1 VTRHVVVGFS
11 EPANG
16 NQAEAAAVSQAPATT
31 GRAAAT
37 AAGHEARLALDA
49 GNGMS
54 DMPEWALSF
63 WQWLQTASQG
73 QASFVG
79 TLMGSFF
86 GLVALLLGA
95 LFNAWLNRRR
105 DDRLRREDQQTVA
118 TALRAELE
126 GLHRSLKENAET
138 LRQEDY
144 VKADQQITVPDLAQS
159 IRIMPMVVSKLGLL
173 DGKIIGAVITA
184 YGVVEAY
191 TAKVL
196 LLGGRPGVTPDNF
209 KRYVAL
215 PSDQVTR
222 LVLLTDVT
230 AEEIQKAIDQLGTI
244 RKWREMSWPERWR
257 WLRTTG

>member
-1 VTRHVVVGFS
+1 
-11 EPANG
+11 
-16 NQAEAAAVSQAPATT
+16 
-31 GRAAAT
+31 
-37 AAGHEARLALDA
+37 
-49 GNGMS
+49 MS

-86 GLVALLLGA
+86 GLLALLLGA
-95 LFNAWLNRRR
+95 LANAGLNRNR
-105 DDRLRREDQQTVA
+105 DDRLRREDQRAIA

-126 GLHRSLKENAET
+126 GFHRTLKENAET

-144 VKADQQITVPDLAQS
+144 VKAVQQVNMPDLAQS
-159 IRIMPMVVSKLGLL
+159 IQIMPKVVSKLGLL

-191 TAKVL
+191 SAKLL
-196 LLGGRPGVTPDNF
+196 LLGGRPEVTPDNF

-215 PSDQVTR
+215 PSNVVTPV
-222 LVLLTDVT
+222 VLLTDVT
-230 AEEIQKAIDQLGTI
+230 AEVIQEAIDQLGTT
-244 RKWREMSWPERWR
+244 RRWREMSWPERWR